1 LSRDGA
7 LRRTILIVDDDR
19 DIREVTADALEAEGY
34 LTATAGDGRA
44 ALAWLRVHHS
54 QPCLVLLDL
63 MMPDMD
69 AAAFREQLRDPVLSD
84 IAVVVFSADAGVAEK
99 ARSMGAVG
107 YLKKPVGLLELL
119 DVVRAVCGGPL
130 PSP

>member
-1 LSRDGA
+1 LSGDGA

-44 ALAWLRVHHS
+44 ALEWLRAHPDE
-54 QPCLVLLDL
+54 PCLVLLDL

-69 AAAFREQLRDPVLSD
+69 AAAFRKEQLRDPALAD
-84 IAVVVFSADAGVAEK
+84 IAVVIFSADAGVAEK
-99 ARSMGAVG
+99 AKSMGAAG
-107 YLKKPVGLLELL
+107 YVKKPVGLFDLL
-119 DVVRAVCGGPL
+119 DVVRTVRA
-130 PSP
+130 

>member
-1 LSRDGA
+1 LIGDEA

-44 ALAWLRVHHS
+44 ALEWLRAHRDE
-54 QPCLVLLDL
+54 PCLVLLDL

-69 AAAFREQLRDPVLSD
+69 AAAFRKEQLRDPALAD

-99 ARSMGAVG
+99 AKSMGAAG
-107 YLKKPVGLLELL
+107 YVKKPVGLLDLL
-119 DVVRAVCGGPL
+119 DVVRTAGA
-130 PSP
+130 

>member
-44 ALAWLRVHHS
+44 ALEWLRAHRDE
-54 QPCLVLLDL
+54 PCLVLLDL

-69 AAAFREQLRDPVLSD
+69 AAAFRKEQLRDPALAD
-84 IAVVVFSADAGVAEK
+84 IAVVIFSADAGVAEK
-99 ARSMGAVG
+99 AKSMGAAG
-107 YLKKPVGLLELL
+107 YVKKPVGLLDLL
-119 DVVRAVCGGPL
+119 DVVRTVGA
-130 PSP
+130 